1 MLITGGCREE
11 AKKFQKNGIFE
22 GQVLKADEL
31 KCEVSDFSDTGEHDI
46 KQLRSCFFYEEQ
58 MGNSTEMLVYLI
70 I

>member
-46 KQLRSCFFYEEQ
+46 K
-58 MGNSTEMLVYLI
+58 
-70 I
+70 